1 QPADVVARDVIALVA
16 EQVFERPVNPRAFIG
31 DQRVAAFQVRT
42 EGQESAKRAE
52 RPALETRRDLI
63 RQGFLQSN
71 VNDAEAG
78 EISVLRAEGPVE
90 DVHVLDEF
98 WSERF
103 QLAEIALPVPLRAL
117 VLLYVVYKNFQTA
130 VDAAVIE
137 VETEAADL
145 ERFAAA
151 LVLPRV

>member
-1 QPADVVARDVIALVA
+1 
-16 EQVFERPVNPRAFIG
+16 
-31 DQRVAAFQVRT
+31 
-42 EGQESAKRAE
+42 
-52 RPALETRRDLI
+52 
-63 RQGFLQSN
+63 

-78 EISVLRAEGPVE
+78 EISVLRAERPVE

-117 VLLYVVYKNFQTA
+117 VLLYVVYQNFQTA

-151 LVLPRV
+151 LVLPRVDARVERMEDLIVA